1 MPGMSSGLH
10 SNNFIIIEAFQS
22 ALRRQSLI
30 IFVIVALMFV
40 TWNMLRLKP
49 LLSDENEND
58 ATSKM
63 TRSSVG
69 GAEPIGLRVLRISF
83 GIIWIFDG
91 ILQAQASMPL
101 GMTTQVIQPT
111 AASSPSWVQHLI
123 NAAVTIWTNHPIT
136 APLSAV
142 WIQIGI
148 GAWILLAPRG
158 NWLRLGGLVSAGW
171 GIVVWIFAESFG
183 GIFAPGLTWLFGAP
197 GAVLFYS
204 LAGLL
209 IALPERSWSNP
220 RIGRRMLQLM
230 GAIFIGMAVLQA
242 WPGRGFWQGH
252 LAHTTSHGTLVTMV
266 SQMAATPQP
275 HIFSAWVADFAAFD
289 AAHGWAVN
297 LFVVVA
303 LSAIGISFFAN
314 NVRIIRGGVIF
325 AAVLCLADWV
335 LIEDFGFF
343 GGTGT
348 DPNSMIPMSLIF
360 IAGYLALTRPSSAT
374 IETVEPIRSRSEWL
388 RRVTTSPA
396 YGLRTLAAVS
406 AVGVLLLGAAPV
418 ALASMNPV
426 ADPIINQ
433 AIAGSPNATN
443 APAPPF
449 SLTDQFGHSVSLA
462 TLRGK
467 TVAVTFLDP
476 VCVSDCPLI
485 AQEFRAADGLLGADA
500 HRVVMV
506 AIVINPLYRS
516 NNYLVA
522 FDNQEGMNHLANWQY
537 LTGSVSNLQQ
547 VWNAFGVLVQYST
560 GGAMIAHNDTAFV
573 IDAKGR
579 IRYILNSDP
588 GPGTAA
594 SKSSFASVLANAITS
609 VTK

>member
-10 SNNFIIIEAFQS
+10 TNNSIIVEAFQS
-22 ALRRQSLI
+22 ALRRQGLI
-30 IFVIVALMFV
+30 IIVVVALLFL
-40 TWNMLRLKP
+40 TWNMLRIKPILSSENGDNVTPKSPRASVWGTQPIALK
-49 LLSDENEND
+49 
-58 ATSKM
+58 
-63 TRSSVG
+63 
-69 GAEPIGLRVLRISF
+69 VLRISF

-91 ILQAQASMPL
+91 LLQAQASMPL
-101 GMTTQVIQPT
+101 GMTTLVIQPT
-111 AASSPSWVQHLI
+111 AAASPSWVQHLI
-123 NAAVTIWTNHPIT
+123 NSAVTIWSNHPIT
-136 APLSAV
+136 APISAV
-142 WIQIGI
+142 WIQVGI

-158 NWLRLGGLVSAGW
+158 MWLRVGGLVSAGW

-204 LAGLL
+204 LAGVL
-209 IALPERSWSNP
+209 IALPERVWTNP
-220 RIGRRMLQLM
+220 QLGKKLLQLM
-230 GAIFIGMAVLQA
+230 GAFFIGMAVLQA

-252 LAHTTSHGTLVTMV
+252 YVHSTNPGTLVTMV

-275 HIFSAWVADFAAFD
+275 HVLSSWVADFASFD

-297 LFVVVA
+297 LFVVVS
-303 LSAIGISFFAN
+303 LFVIGITFFAK

-325 AAVLCLADWV
+325 AFVLCLADWV

-360 IAGYLALTRPSSAT
+360 IAGYLALTRSSRAT
-374 IETVEPIRSRSEWL
+374 IDAVEPIGSRSEWL

-396 YGLRTLAAVS
+396 YGLRTLAAIS
-406 AVGVLLLGAAPV
+406 AIGILLLGAAPV
-418 ALASMNPV
+418 ALASMNPT

-433 AIAGSPNATN
+433 AIDGSPNATN
-443 APAPPF
+443 TPAPPF
-449 SLTDQFGHSVSLA
+449 SLTNQFGHSVSLA

-467 TVAVTFLDP
+467 TIAVTFLDP

-485 AQEFRAADGLLGADA
+485 AQEFRQADGLLGAA
-500 HRVVMV
+500 ARRVVMV
-506 AIVINPLYRS
+506 AIVINPLYRANS
-516 NNYLVA
+516 YLMA
-522 FDNQEGMNHLANWQY
+522 FDKQEGLNQLQNWQY
-537 LTGSVSNLQQ
+537 LTGSASSLRN
-547 VWNAFGVLVQYST
+547 VWNSFGVQVQYST
-560 GGAMIAHNDTAFV
+560 GGAMIAHSDTAFV

>member
-1 MPGMSSGLH
+1 MSSGLH
-10 SNNFIIIEAFQS
+10 ANNTLIVEAFQN

-30 IFVIVALMFV
+30 ILVVVALMFV

-49 LLSDENEND
+49 LLSNGNEGD
-58 ATSKM
+58 VTSKSLR
-63 TRSSVG
+63 TSVG
-69 GAEPIGLRVLRISF
+69 SAQPIALKVLRISF

-111 AASSPSWVQHLI
+111 AASSPAWVQHLI

-136 APLSAV
+136 TPLSAV

-148 GAWILLAPRG
+148 GAWILFAPRG
-158 NWLRLGGLVSAGW
+158 YWLRLGGLVSAGW

-209 IALPERSWSNP
+209 IALPERSWSSP
-220 RIGRRMLQLM
+220 RLGKRVLQLM
-230 GAIFIGMAVLQA
+230 GAFFIGMAVLQA

-252 LAHTTSHGTLVTMV
+252 VAHSASPGTLVTMV
-266 SQMAATPQP
+266 SQMAGTPQP
-275 HIFSAWVADFAAFD
+275 HLFSSWVTNFATFD
-289 AAHGWAVN
+289 TAHGWAVN

-303 LSAIGISFFAN
+303 LTAIGISFFAN
-314 NVRIIRGGVIF
+314 NARVIQVGVIF

-360 IAGYLALTRPSSAT
+360 IAGYLAFTRPTPPMIGA
-374 IETVEPIRSRSEWL
+374 VEPIKSRSEWL
-388 RRVTTSPA
+388 KRVTTVPA
-396 YGLRTLAAVS
+396 YGLRTIAAVG
-406 AVGVLLLGAAPV
+406 AVGILLLGAAPV
-418 ALASMNPV
+418 ALASMNPN

-433 AIAGSPNATN
+433 AIDGTPNATN

-449 SLTDQFGHSVSLA
+449 SLTDQFGRSVNLASLH
-462 TLRGK
+462 GK

-485 AQEFRAADGLLGADA
+485 AQEFRAADGLLGANA
-500 HRVVMV
+500 RRVVLV

-516 NNYLVA
+516 NNYLTA
-522 FDNQEGMNHLANWQY
+522 FDNQEGMNRLTNWQY
-537 LTGSVSNLQQ
+537 LTGSVSNLQK
-547 VWNAFGVLVQYST
+547 VWNAFGVQVQYST
-560 GGAMIAHNDTAFV
+560 GGAMIAHSDTAFV

-594 SKSSFASVLANAITS
+594 SKSSFATVLANAITS

>member
-1 MPGMSSGLH
+1 
-10 SNNFIIIEAFQS
+10 
-22 ALRRQSLI
+22 
-30 IFVIVALMFV
+30 MFV

-49 LLSDENEND
+49 LLNDGNECD
-58 ATSKM
+58 LASKSL
-63 TRSSVG
+63 RSSAG
-69 GAEPIGLRVLRISF
+69 GAQPIALKVLRISF

-91 ILQAQASMPL
+91 VLQAQASMPL

-111 AASSPSWVQHLI
+111 AASSPTWVQHLI

-136 APLSAV
+136 TPVSAV

-148 GAWILLAPRG
+148 GAWILFAPRG
-158 NWLRLGGLVSAGW
+158 YWLRVGGLVSAGW

-209 IALPERSWSNP
+209 IVLPERSWSSP
-220 RIGRRMLQLM
+220 RLGKRVLQLM
-230 GAIFIGMAVLQA
+230 GAFFIGMAVLQA

-252 LAHTTSHGTLVTMV
+252 AVHSTSHGTLATMV

-275 HIFSAWVADFAAFD
+275 HVFSSWAMNFAAFD
-289 AAHGWAVN
+289 TAHGWAVN
-297 LFVVVA
+297 LFVVAA
-303 LSAIGISFFAN
+303 LCAIGVAFFTN

-325 AAVLCLADWV
+325 AVVLCLADWV

-348 DPNSMIPMSLIF
+348 DPNSMIPMSLIL
-360 IAGYLALTRPSSAT
+360 IAGYLALSRPSSAALEA
-374 IETVEPIRSRSEWL
+374 IEPVRSRSEWL

-396 YGLRTLAAVS
+396 YGLRTIAAVG
-406 AVGVLLLGAAPV
+406 AVGILLLGAAPV

-433 AIAGSPNATN
+433 AIDGTPNATN

-485 AQEFRAADGLLGADA
+485 AQEFRAADGLLGAEA
-500 HRVVMV
+500 RRVVLV

-516 NNYLVA
+516 NNYLTA
-522 FDNQEGMNHLANWQY
+522 FDNQEGLNHLANWQF
-537 LTGSVSNLQQ
+537 LTGSVATLSH
-547 VWNAFGVLVQYST
+547 VWNAFGVQVQYST
-560 GGAMIAHNDTAFV
+560 GGAMIAHSDTAFV